1 MADWEAQKSFVHKT
15 AGGVFRPSTSLTG
28 FAAIWGWAWRFILFI
43 LVPILAYLF
52 LVVKYAKSKEFGK
65 SLTEETQRYF
75 GAGETSVRAA
85 RWDMDGNLRV
95 GVVEVKGGP
104 GNIFKDLTLENFES
118 TISLFD
124 LYKPAWTLKNADAFS
139 AHIYLRSGLA
149 ETTAAA
155 DVRATSPLLRA
166 AVLNPGIHPDFSQ
179 LKIESYSS
187 KNLNLYWG
195 ASAATS
201 A

>member
-104 GNIFKDLTLENFES
+104 GNDGK
-118 TISLFD
+118 
-124 LYKPAWTLKNADAFS
+124 
-139 AHIYLRSGLA
+139 HGG
-149 ETTAAA
+149 
-155 DVRATSPLLRA
+155 A
-166 AVLNPGIHPDFSQ
+166 AVSHISFVLYRYFSFYFTCPGAQVAYTHDVLPFRRSFAGYFFIVAQEAKDF
-179 LKIESYSS
+179 LFLMEE
-187 KNLNLYWG
+187 
-195 ASAATS
+195 
-201 A
+201 